1 MTSRK
6 VRAKDFFS
14 KFDESGDGQID
25 SEELMKGITFMSMS
39 GSLRTSVSSPPPSF
53 EDVQRLFNLIDAD
66 GDGTLD
72 YVELDI
78 VMKTVQERKSKQ
90 NRGANFFVKD
100 DAELTELEQVAINY
114 FIPLQLGSVC
124 AWKIGEELG
133 FTCKY
138 EKFDRAMML
147 VDGNLDGAMSYEELV
162 KVLGFVKVRMD
173 LLFRREQDKKEEL
186 KNPFVTK
193 VAEQT
198 KTDNEKN
205 YKIACFGLKAFIES
219 LLRIGFGH
227 LSFHG
232 TPEQSTLP
240 AATKALWVITHLA
253 QQLGQLQQ
261 QDEGNVAEDVMSFSK
276 RMGWEAALQ
285 QFGNKRSRDWTP
297 LCNQGP
303 ASQSVARIGYKPKN
317 GEEQEDNPWSEVSNL
332 DRIKCE
338 RPDLFHHL
346 PTMRPVVAGKNY
358 ERQAACSE
366 CKVEPQSGW
375 GNMYCPRCGHADGM
389 IAACLANNKHYDLH
403 KLPTLDK
410 IICLLGRGASHLTQ
424 RHAACN
430 PYNYCHMH
438 TSYSLF

>member
-138 EKFDRAMML
+138 EKFDRALARSGAMML

-261 QDEGNVAEDVMSFSK
+261 QDEGNVAE
-276 RMGWEAALQ
+276 
-285 QFGNKRSRDWTP
+285 
-297 LCNQGP
+297 
-303 ASQSVARIGYKPKN
+303 ARNISELEYGYKPKN